1 MLLPHS
7 GDLNERF
14 GGVDPSGK
22 APGCMCCSV
31 PHQLSYTWGPIK
43 LGVPEVS
50 TPHCW
55 KPARAWARGSEV
67 SRGHSGL
74 CGRKVERQR
83 QRGVGLP
90 RGLANPGPPEGTG
103 SEWTKVLLMR
113 QPWPEARTRSRCLGE
128 RSLISAAACRPRVL
142 PAAEE
147 ASFTPV
153 LGRPQDTRPQGRAGQ
168 HTHQRTHEA
177 AEAENCTAAG
187 KMHA

>member
-1 MLLPHS
+1 MR
-7 GDLNERF
+7 DLGELIPLGRSQAVCAALYLTN
-14 GGVDPSGK
+14 S
-22 APGCMCCSV
+22 
-31 PHQLSYTWGPIK
+31 LT
-43 LGVPEVS
+43 LGVPLNSGYRRSLPPIVGSLQGPGPEGLRSAEAIPVYVEGRWRDSDREGWVS
-50 TPHCW
+50 PG
-55 KPARAWARGSEV
+55 AW
-67 SRGHSGL
+67 L
-74 CGRKVERQR
+74 TLGR
-83 QRGVGLP
+83 
-90 RGLANPGPPEGTG
+90 GPPEGTG

-153 LGRPQDTRPQGRAGQ
+153 LGWPQDTRPQGRAGQ